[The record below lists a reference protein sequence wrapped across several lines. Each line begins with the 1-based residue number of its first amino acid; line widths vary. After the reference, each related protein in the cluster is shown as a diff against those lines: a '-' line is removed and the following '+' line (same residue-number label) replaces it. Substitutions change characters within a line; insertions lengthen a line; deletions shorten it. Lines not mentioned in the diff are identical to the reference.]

1 MRNLRIACNA
11 DNVGNIP
18 LGKLN
23 LEIKKWRQALKLCL
37 PSAIVMRAY
46 PTIPFSGRSNL
57 VRRYL

>member
-23 LEIKKWRQALKLCL
+23 LKYKKKEASFKILFTLGGF
-37 PSAIVMRAY
+37 Y
-46 PTIPFSGRSNL
+46 
-57 VRRYL
+57 